1 MTLFP
6 LFLNF
11 LLNFQEAAAETTT
24 GAFDDLGKLLLGG
37 VVAAIVLALGF
48 TLIRML
54 MRDKKPQGSGFI
66 SINAVENERSSR
78 G

>member
-1 MTLFP
+1 MMTLFP

-11 LLNFQEAAAETTT
+11 LVLLNFQETAT

-37 VVAAIVLALGF
+37 VVAAIVLALVF
-48 TLIRML
+48 TIIRMR

-66 SINAVENERSSR
+66 SINTVENERSSR

>member
-6 LFLNF
+6 LCLNF
-11 LLNFQEAAAETTT
+11 LLINLQETTT

-48 TLIRML
+48 TLIRMR
-54 MRDKKPQGSGFI
+54 MRDKKPHTSSFI
-66 SINAVENERSSR
+66 SIAGEDKRS
-78 G
+78 